1 MSARFCA
8 VACGVFVASVCDA
21 QSPAVS
27 GAFISTLGNDTVAV
41 ERYTRSGNRLEGEV
55 LTRYPQVQVL
65 RYVADLDAGK
75 FRGMSIATRR
85 VDGAAN
91 TPPAFSM
98 VTLIGDFSASVEV
111 QRSGRPDTV
120 NTGTRKFT
128 GRAVPA
134 IPGLPSAVGLYE
146 QILAGNQPLG
156 RDSVRLSLLG
166 ATSGPNASVALLR
179 RTRDTVVFVSSFNQG
194 WVEVASIDEAGRIT
208 SLDAT
213 ATTVKTMTHRASGVD
228 FDAVARRWSSIETAQ
243 GRVGRL
249 SPRDTV
255 RARAGTADI
264 EITYSRPMKRGRTVW
279 GTVVEWGKPW
289 RTGAD
294 AATTLTTSAD
304 LMIDTTVIP
313 AGKYTLWSLP
323 TAAGTQLIINT
334 QTGQWGTQYD
344 ASRDLARFTMTQ
356 ATPPQSVERFT
367 IDVFPAAGGG
377 LLRLS
382 WDDRMF
388 SIPFR
393 VRQ

>member
-1 MSARFCA
+1 MSARILA
-8 VACGVFVASVCDA
+8 AACGFFVASISDA
-21 QSPAVS
+21 QSPTVS

-55 LTRYPQVQVL
+55 LTRFPQVQVL
-65 RYVADLDAGK
+65 RYVADLDAGR

-85 VDGAAN
+85 VDGPADA
-91 TPPAFSM
+91 PPAFSM
-98 VTLIGDFSASVEV
+98 ITLIGDSSASVEV

-120 NTGTRKFT
+120 STGTRKFT

-156 RDSVRLSLLG
+156 RDSMKLSLLG
-166 ATSGPNASVALLR
+166 ATPGPNASVALLR
-179 RTRDTVVFVSSFNQG
+179 SSRDTVVFVSSFNPG
-194 WVEVASIDEAGRIT
+194 WIEVASIDAGGRIT

-213 ATTVKTMTHRASGVD
+213 ATTVKTRSHRASGVD
-228 FDAVARRWSSIETAQ
+228 LDAIARRWALVEAAQ
-243 GRVGRL
+243 GRAGRL

-255 RARAGTADI
+255 RARIGATDI
-264 EITYSRPMKRGRTVW
+264 EIAYSRPMKRGRTVW
-279 GTVVEWGKPW
+279 GSVVEWGKPW

-304 LMIDTTVIP
+304 LLFGTTVVP
-313 AGKYTLWSLP
+313 AGSYTLWSLP
-323 TAAGTQLIINT
+323 TAAETQLIINT

-344 ASRDLARFTMTQ
+344 ASRDLARFAMRQTML
-356 ATPPQSVERFT
+356 PRPIERFT
-367 IDVFPAAGGG
+367 IEIAPEAGGAVLG
-377 LLRLS
+377 IS
-382 WDDRMF
+382 WDDRVY

-393 VRQ
+393 TRR